1 MAQYVKYHEI
11 WNICIKLPNSVI
23 QFVNSKTWINT
34 DIWANIYEKAYYKY
48 KKKSMALTN
57 RKAFAANLKC
67 NL

>member
-11 WNICIKLPNSVI
+11 RNICIKLSNSVV

-48 KKKSMALTN
+48 KKKSYGLNQQESFCSKFVM
-57 RKAFAANLKC
+57 
-67 NL
+67 